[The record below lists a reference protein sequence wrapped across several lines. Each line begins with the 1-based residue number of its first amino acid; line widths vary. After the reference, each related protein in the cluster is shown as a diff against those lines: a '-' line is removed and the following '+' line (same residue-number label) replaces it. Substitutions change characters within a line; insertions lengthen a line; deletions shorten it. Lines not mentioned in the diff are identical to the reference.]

1 MERTIA
7 AVATP
12 AGAGGIAI
20 IRLSG
25 DDAVNIA
32 ASVFSAPDKIRNA
45 KTHTIHYGFVKD
57 GDDRIDEVLVSIMRA
72 PRSYTGEDVV
82 EINSHGGVVVT
93 NKILDVVLKAGAYPA
108 GPGEFT
114 KRAFLNGKM
123 DLTRAEAVIDIIN
136 AKNELSRKNAFSQLE
151 GSLGDKIS
159 KVRSE
164 LVSLA
169 ARMQVAI
176 DYPDED
182 LEDID
187 ISEILEI
194 LKKCQA
200 DTERL
205 ISLSK
210 NGKIVSDGITCAIA
224 GKPNVGKSSLLNLLS
239 GYERA
244 IVTEVAGTT
253 RDVVTES
260 VTFDSIPLVLYDT
273 AGIHD
278 TDDIVEKIGVS
289 RSEQAIDNC
298 ELILFMLDASTGVT
312 AEEAELLKIVKTKKH
327 IIIINKTD
335 AASEFDFT
343 EFTDG
348 SPVVNMSVKNEDGL
362 KALSEAIHS
371 MFDLG
376 ELVSGD
382 NTIITNMRHKTAL
395 YNAKESLDKA
405 VSGIEAGLPQ
415 DLVTIDMNDAMD
427 SLGEIT
433 GATVSEDVV
442 AEIFHRFCVGK

>member
-7 AVATP
+7 AIATP

-25 DDAVNIA
+25 SDAVDIA
-32 ASVFSAPDKIRNA
+32 ASVFSAPKRLKSA
-45 KTHTIHYGFVKD
+45 PTHTIHYGFIVD
-57 GDDRIDEVLVSIMRA
+57 GDERIDEVLVSIMRA

-93 NKILDVVLKAGAYPA
+93 NKILDTVLKAGAYPA

-136 AKNELSRKNAFSQLE
+136 AKNELSQKNAFSQLE
-151 GSLGDKIS
+151 GSLGDKITN
-159 KVRSE
+159 VRSQ

-187 ISEILEI
+187 ISEILDI
-194 LKKCQA
+194 LKKCKE
-200 DTERL
+200 DTDKL
-205 ISLSK
+205 IKLSK

-224 GKPNVGKSSLLNLLS
+224 GKPNVGKSSLLNLLT

-253 RDVVTES
+253 RDIVTEN
-260 VTFDSIPLVLYDT
+260 VTLDGIPLVLYDT

-278 TDDIVEKIGVS
+278 TDDVVEKIGVS

-298 ELILFMLDASTGVT
+298 ELILFMLDASTGIC
-312 AEEAELLKIVKTKKH
+312 EEEIKLLELVKTKKH

-335 AASEFDFT
+335 INDNLDFS
-343 EFTDG
+343 DYING
-348 SPVVNMSVKNEDGL
+348 SPVVYMSVKNEDGL
-362 KALSEAIHS
+362 KSLSDEIHS
-371 MFDLG
+371 MFDIG
-376 ELVSGD
+376 ELSSGD

-395 YNAKESLDKA
+395 YNANESLKKA
-405 VSGIEAGLPQ
+405 ISGLEDGLPQ
-415 DLVTIDMNDAMD
+415 DLITIDMNDAMD

-442 AEIFHRFCVGK
+442 SEIFHRFCVGK